1 MNEKYEIFIS
11 HAVKDAP
18 VVDRLMDFLK
28 TAGSVPHSKIYCT
41 SKTDSQIA
49 SNSFFKEEIF
59 EALKSSRAVIV
70 LMSENYAASFN
81 CAMELGAS
89 INNANQKMIFLTIPP
104 FSVETVPTFLK
115 GVQMNGKITEKSVLM
130 NLKDDLANCISS
142 DNARTALWG
151 QKVEELLESLPTI
164 LAQIPPTSQV
174 SRKELDEVIKQKE
187 LLEIE
192 FSKAKKHISKL
203 KAETEA
209 LKLLKNAEEVKAVSR
224 QFNDIENTYEDLVKD
239 ARSALARVSQFVQE
253 VIYLQVYSRTGCMVP
268 ERYEY
273 DERDW
278 KDAQKNGFLSEEH
291 ELRRDNRVI
300 SKIINKIEEVA
311 KFLDAHEE
319 EKFIQDLCDEH
330 DCEPYLSNKT
340 FWDCLFN

>member
-89 INNANQKMIFLTIPP
+89 INNANQKMIFLIIPP

-115 GVQMNGKITEKSVLM
+115 GVQMNGEITEKSVLM

-174 SRKELDEVIKQKE
+174 SRKELDKVIKQKE

-224 QFNDIENTYEDLVKD
+224 QFNDIEKTYEDLVED
-239 ARSALARVSQFVQE
+239 ARSALAQVSQFVQE
-253 VIYLQVYSRTGCMVP
+253 VIYLQVYSGTGYKAP
-268 ERYEY
+268 DLYEY
-273 DERDW
+273 EEREW
-278 KDAQKNGFLSEEH
+278 KDAQKNGFLSEEC

-311 KFLDAHEE
+311 KFLDAHED

-330 DCEPYLSNKT
+330 NCEPYLSNKT

>member
-1 MNEKYEIFIS
+1 MNEKYDIFIS

-115 GVQMNGKITEKSVLM
+115 GVQMNGEITKKSVLM

-142 DNARTALWG
+142 DNARTALWE

-164 LAQIPPTSQV
+164 LAQIPPPSRV
-174 SRKELDEVIKQKE
+174 SRVELDEVIKQKE
-187 LLEIE
+187 SLEIA
-192 FSKAKKHISKL
+192 FSKAKEHISKL

-224 QFNDIENTYEDLVKD
+224 QFNDTEKIYEDLLED
-239 ARSALARVSQFVQE
+239 ARRSLSEVPQLVQE
-253 VIYLQVYSRTGCMVP
+253 VIYLQIYSGTEIKAP

-273 DERDW
+273 DDRDW
-278 KDAQKNGFLSEEH
+278 INALKNKFLSDEC
-291 ELRRDNRVI
+291 ELNKNHRPIPTILTKLEALDN
-300 SKIINKIEEVA
+300 
-311 KFLDAHEE
+311 FLQSHEE

-330 DCEPYLSNKT
+330 NCEPSLSDKA